1 MATTAKDTN
10 GKQETIKTEKET
22 KSRKKADYH
31 RIGFEIPESL
41 YQRAKKFN
49 ENTDRPIKFD
59 RVFIKALTAELDKA
73 EKELSSA

>member
-1 MATTAKDTN
+1 MTTTAKDTN

-22 KSRKKADYH
+22 KFRKADYH

-49 ENTDRPIKFD
+49 ETADRPIKFD